1 MKYVMIPQTDLSVS
15 RLAYGCMRL
24 CGSWNREPITDAE
37 RSTAERAI
45 EAALE
50 AGINFFDHADI
61 YCLGKSEIAFSSI
74 WREHPSLRSKIVL
87 QSKCGIRF
95 ADDPAPGDPKR
106 YDFSYKHLV
115 GSVEGI
121 LQRLGTDY
129 LDILMLHRPD
139 PLMESEE
146 VARAFD
152 ELHRSGKVRWFG
164 VSNFSAMQI
173 QLLSHWVDQP
183 IVISQN
189 ELSLGHAHLIHEGVL
204 VNQIEGDGARAS
216 GLLDYCRLRG
226 IFLQA
231 WSPLGGG
238 RFFQASRTERDARI
252 IDAVELIA
260 RNRSVSPEAIMLA
273 WIMRHPAGIQPV
285 IGTGHPDRIRACAQA
300 DELELSREEWYE
312 LFTVARGDRMP

>member
-1 MKYVMIPQTDLSVS
+1 MNKVPIPLTDMMVS

-24 CGSWNREPITDAE
+24 CGSWDRAPITADE
-37 RSTAERAI
+37 RRTAMHAI
-45 EAALE
+45 ETALE
-50 AGINFFDHADI
+50 TGINFFDHADI
-61 YCLGKSEIAFSSI
+61 YCLGKSEEVFSGI
-74 WREHPSLRSKIVL
+74 WSVHPSLRSKVVL

-95 ADDPAPGDPKR
+95 ADDPSSGAPKR
-106 YDFSYKHLV
+106 YDFSHAHITQ
-115 GSVEGI
+115 SVEEI
-121 LQRLGTDY
+121 LRRLDTDY

-139 PLMESEE
+139 PLAESEE

-189 ELSLGHAHLIHEGVL
+189 ELSLGHAHLIQEGVL

-216 GLLDYCRLRG
+216 GLLDYCQLRG
-226 IFLQA
+226 LFLQA

-238 RFFQASRTERDARI
+238 RFFQASRTERDTRI
-252 IDAVELIA
+252 IHAVEQIA
-260 RNRSVSPEAIMLA
+260 RRHSVSVEAIMLA

-285 IGTGHPDRIRACAQA
+285 IGTNNPDRIRACVQA
-300 DELELSREEWYE
+300 DEVDLSREEWYE
-312 LFTVARGDRMP
+312 LFEAGRGNPVP